1 MKGSHQADKLQ
12 HIRLHIFDSE
22 KCKNVYEEVG
32 ALNRTLQLC
41 VGGEENRDSCGGDS
55 GSPLMTARTSS
66 EGIVSLEGT
75 WKVIGVVSFGPT
87 RCGMKGVPGVYTR
100 VRHYID
106 WILDSVKA

>member
-1 MKGSHQADKLQ
+1 MKGSHHADKLQ

-41 VGGEENRDSCGGDS
+41 VGGEENKDSCGGDS

-66 EGIVSLEGT
+66 EGIISLEGT